1 MRFHT
6 NKIKNNLR
14 KLIAGFSLIELMVVV
29 AIIGVLASIA
39 VPAYDGYMVRSRL
52 SHLIEITGNAK
63 FAISEYR
70 NTSGIFPTT
79 ATSVT
84 AASIFNAPTDSY
96 LNTFSYP
103 SNASCTAG
111 NPYVLTAL
119 GKGIVSGNEPTVVM
133 SGVWTA
139 STASSAPTLTW
150 SCKIYFTTAV
160 SGSYGTSDCPVATG
174 AAPSASC

>member
-1 MRFHT
+1 MVFHT
-6 NKIKNNLR
+6 NKIKNHLR

-52 SHLIEITGNAK
+52 SHLIEIAGSAK
-63 FAISEYR
+63 FALSEYR
-70 NTSGIFPTT
+70 NTNGSFPTT

-84 AASIFNAPTDSY
+84 AGSVFNPPADSY
-96 LNTFSYP
+96 LKTFSYP

-111 NPYVLTAL
+111 NPYVFTVA
-119 GKGIVSGNEPTVVM
+119 GQNIVSGNDPTVVM

-139 STASSAPTLTW
+139 STASSAPTLVWT
-150 SCKIYFTTAV
+150 CKIYFTTAV
-160 SGSYGTSDCPVATG
+160 SGSYGTSDCPVMTG
-174 AAPSASC
+174 AAPASSC

>member
-6 NKIKNNLR
+6 NKIKN

-52 SHLIEITGNAK
+52 SHLVEIAGNAK

-84 AASIFNAPTDSY
+84 AASIFNPGTDPY

-103 SNASCTAG
+103 SNAACATT
-111 NPYVLTAL
+111 NPYVITVL

-133 SGVWTA
+133 SGVWTSA
-139 STASSAPTLTW
+139 TASSAPTLVW
-150 SCKIYFTTAV
+150 SCKVYFTTAV
-160 SGSYGTSDCPVATG
+160 SGSYGTSDCPVTIAATI
-174 AAPSASC
+174 PTASC